1 MLIRDILKQDK
12 ITISFEVFPP
22 KAGLPLDAVMD
33 CTRRIAGLKP
43 DFCSVTYGAGGG
55 ASKNSVA
62 IANSVQNELGL
73 TALAHFTGIASTRQ
87 MVQDKC
93 AELSSLGIQNVL
105 ALRGDVPQEE
115 GFVPSKDFA
124 HASDL
129 MAEIRRQG
137 DFCIGGACYPEGH
150 VESADKHE
158 DIKTLKIK
166 QEAGADFLI
175 SQMFFDNDLF
185 YNFMYRLRD
194 AGVTLP
200 VIPGIMPLTN
210 FKQIKHIKR
219 ISGTNLPAQLLAIAD
234 AFHNRG
240 DAMEQAGIVF
250 AANQIIDLIANGIK
264 AIHIYTMNKPGIVE
278 GIMGNLNQVL
288 QGSLH
293 GA

>member
-1 MLIRDILKQDK
+1 MKIRDILDQNKV
-12 ITISFEVFPP
+12 TISFEVFPP
-22 KAGLPLDAVMD
+22 KAGLPLDEVMA
-33 CTRRIAGLKP
+33 CTRRIAKLKP

-55 ASKNSVA
+55 TSKNTVA
-62 IANSVQNELGL
+62 IADQVQNELGL

-87 MVQDKC
+87 TVREKC
-93 AELSSLGIQNVL
+93 AELKSKGIQNVL
-105 ALRGDVPQEE
+105 ALRGDMPNEE
-115 GFVPSKDFA
+115 GFVPEKDFP

-129 MAEIRRQG
+129 MAEIKSHG

-150 VESADKHE
+150 VESADKHH
-158 DIKTLKIK
+158 DITTLKIK

-210 FKQIKHIKR
+210 YKQIKHIKR
-219 ISGTNLPAQLLAIAD
+219 ISGTNLPAQLVAIAD
-234 AFHNRG
+234 KFHN
-240 DAMEQAGIVF
+240 DPQAMEQAGIVF

-264 AIHIYTMNKPGIVE
+264 GIHLYTMNKPQIVE
-278 GIMGNLNQVL
+278 GIMMNLDRIFT
-288 QGSLH
+288 GSNPD
-293 GA
+293 A